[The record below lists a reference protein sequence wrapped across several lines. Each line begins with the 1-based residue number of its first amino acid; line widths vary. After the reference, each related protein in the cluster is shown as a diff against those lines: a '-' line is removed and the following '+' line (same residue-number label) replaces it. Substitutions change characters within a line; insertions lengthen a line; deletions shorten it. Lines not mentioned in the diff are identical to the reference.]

1 MQAEANQLIR
11 EAIMKTDIKGLTL
24 QELKE
29 LIVSTG
35 EPGSRADQIYT
46 FITKGIESLEDI
58 PNIPKKLKEKLSEI
72 AYVSKAAVYQ
82 KLESKE
88 DETKKYLIELDDGN
102 IVETVLMK
110 YRHGLSICISTQVG
124 CRMGC
129 KFCAST
135 LDGLVRNLTAGE
147 ILGQIITVQKDAGE
161 RVSNI
166 VIMGSGEPFDNM
178 ENLERFFELVHDE
191 KGLNIGYRHITV
203 STCGLV
209 PQIERL
215 AELEIPVNLAISLH
229 QTQQSEREKIM
240 PVARSYS
247 VEELISAAKAYSE
260 KTKRRVTYEY
270 ALIRGVNDNPQT
282 AMQLAKLLRGSLS
295 HVNIIP
301 VNEIKENDF
310 KRPDMKKVREF
321 QNILISNKIEAT
333 VRRELGK
340 DISGA
345 CGQLRRST
353 IDNKS

>member
-1 MQAEANQLIR
+1 
-11 EAIMKTDIKGLTL
+11 MKVDIKSLNL
-24 QELKE
+24 EELKMLILE
-29 LIVSTG
+29 LE
-35 EPGSRADQIYT
+35 EPKYRAEQIYP
-46 FITKGIESLEDI
+46 FIAKGIESLDDI
-58 PNIPKKLKEKLSEI
+58 PNIPKKLKEKLNEVSYI
-72 AYVSKAAVYQ
+72 SKASIYK

-110 YRHGLSICISTQVG
+110 YKHGLSICISTQVG

-135 LDGLVRNLTAGE
+135 IDGLVRNLTPGE

-161 RVSNI
+161 RISNV

-178 ENLERFFELVHDE
+178 DNLEKFFELVHEE

-209 PQIERL
+209 PQIKRL

-229 QTQQSEREKIM
+229 QTEQSKRQEIM
-240 PVARSYS
+240 PVGKKYS
-247 VEELISAAKAYSE
+247 IKELIAAAKEYS
-260 KTKRRVTYEY
+260 KITKRRVTYEY
-270 ALIRGVNDNPQT
+270 ALISGVNDNVET
-282 AMQLAKLLRGSLS
+282 ALELVKLLKGTLS

-301 VNEIKENDF
+301 VNEIVENDF
-310 KRPDMKKVREF
+310 KRPNIKKVRAF
-321 QNILISNKIEAT
+321 QEILVKNNIEAT
-333 VRRELGK
+333 IRRELGK

-345 CGQLRRST
+345 CGQLRRSS
-353 IDNKS
+353 IN

>member
-1 MQAEANQLIR
+1 
-11 EAIMKTDIKGLTL
+11 MKIDIKSLSL
-24 QELKE
+24 EELKD
-29 LIVSTG
+29 LILSLN
-35 EPGSRADQIYT
+35 EPKYRAEQIYP
-46 FITKGIESLEDI
+46 FISKGIENLDQI
-58 PNIPKKLKEKLSEI
+58 PNIPKNLKQKLSEVSYI
-72 AYVSKAAVYQ
+72 SKADIYR

-110 YRHGLSICISTQVG
+110 YKHGLSICISTQVG

-135 LDGLVRNLTAGE
+135 IDGLLRNLTPGE

-161 RVSNI
+161 RISNV

-178 ENLERFFELVHDE
+178 DNLEKFFEIVHEE

-209 PQIERL
+209 PQIKRL

-229 QTQQSEREKIM
+229 QTEQSKRQEIM
-240 PVARSYS
+240 PIAKKYNIK
-247 VEELISAAKAYSE
+247 ELISTANWYS
-260 KTKRRVTYEY
+260 KVTKRRVTFEY
-270 ALIRGVNDNPQT
+270 ALISGVNDNVET
-282 AMQLAKLLRGSLS
+282 AMELVKLLRGSLS

-301 VNEIKENDF
+301 VNEIVENNF
-310 KRPDMKKVREF
+310 KRPNMKKVKAF
-321 QNILISNKIEAT
+321 QEILLKNNIEAT

-345 CGQLRRST
+345 CGQLRRSS
-353 IDNKS
+353 IKESP

>member
-1 MQAEANQLIR
+1 
-11 EAIMKTDIKGLTL
+11 MKKDIKSLTG

-29 LIVSTG
+29 LIVSIG
-35 EPGSRADQIYT
+35 EPKYRSEQIYS
-46 FITKGIESLEDI
+46 FISKGIESIDQI
-58 PNIPKKLKEKLSEI
+58 PNIPKKLKDKLSEV
-72 AYVSKAAVYQ
+72 AYISKAGIYQ
-82 KLESKE
+82 KLESQE

-110 YRHGLSICISTQVG
+110 YKHGLSLCISTQVG

-135 LDGLVRNLTAGE
+135 IDGLVRNLTAGE
-147 ILGQIITVQKDAGE
+147 ILGQIITAQKDAGE
-161 RVSNI
+161 RISNI

-178 ENLERFFELVHDE
+178 ENLEKFFVLVHDE

-209 PQIERL
+209 PQIQRL

-229 QTQQSEREKIM
+229 QTSQDAREEIM
-240 PVARSYS
+240 PIGKSYS

-301 VNEIKENDF
+301 INEIKENDF
-310 KRPDMKKVREF
+310 KRPDMKKVKEF
-321 QNILISNKIEAT
+321 QNILIKNNIEAT
-333 VRRELGK
+333 VRRELGR
-340 DISGA
+340 DIAGA
-345 CGQLRRST
+345 CGQLRRSI
-353 IDNKS
+353 IDNKTEI

>member
-1 MQAEANQLIR
+1 
-11 EAIMKTDIKGLTL
+11 MKVDIKSLNL
-24 QELKE
+24 EELKTLILE
-29 LIVSTG
+29 LE
-35 EPGSRADQIYT
+35 EPKYRAEQIYP
-46 FITKGIESLEDI
+46 FIAKGIESLDDI
-58 PNIPKKLKEKLSEI
+58 PNIPKKLKEKLNEASYI
-72 AYVSKAAVYQ
+72 SKASIYK

-110 YRHGLSICISTQVG
+110 YKHGLSICISTQVG

-135 LDGLVRNLTAGE
+135 IDGLVRNLTPGE

-161 RVSNI
+161 RISNV

-178 ENLERFFELVHDE
+178 ENLEKFFELVHEE

-209 PQIERL
+209 PQIKRL

-229 QTQQSEREKIM
+229 QTEQSKRQEIM
-240 PVARSYS
+240 PVGKRYS
-247 VEELISAAKAYSE
+247 IKELVAAAKEYS
-260 KTKRRVTYEY
+260 KITKRRVTYEY
-270 ALIRGVNDNPQT
+270 ALISGVNDNPET
-282 AMQLAKLLRGSLS
+282 ALELVKLLKGTLS

-301 VNEIKENDF
+301 VNEIVENDF
-310 KRPDMKKVREF
+310 KRPNIKKVRAF
-321 QNILISNKIEAT
+321 QEILVKNNIEAT
-333 VRRELGK
+333 IRRELGK

-345 CGQLRRST
+345 CGQLRRSS
-353 IDNKS
+353 IK

>member
-1 MQAEANQLIR
+1 
-11 EAIMKTDIKGLTL
+11 MKVDIKSLNL
-24 QELKE
+24 EELKTLILE
-29 LIVSTG
+29 LE
-35 EPGSRADQIYT
+35 EPKYRAEQIYP
-46 FITKGIESLEDI
+46 FIAKGIESLDDI
-58 PNIPKKLKEKLSEI
+58 PNIPKKLKEKLNEASYI
-72 AYVSKAAVYQ
+72 SKASIYK

-110 YRHGLSICISTQVG
+110 YKHGLSICISTQVG

-135 LDGLVRNLTAGE
+135 IDGLVRNLTPGE

-161 RVSNI
+161 RISNV

-178 ENLERFFELVHDE
+178 ENLEKFFELVHEE

-209 PQIERL
+209 PQIKRL

-229 QTQQSEREKIM
+229 QTEQSKRQEIM
-240 PVARSYS
+240 PVGKRYS
-247 VEELISAAKAYSE
+247 IKELVAAAKEYS
-260 KTKRRVTYEY
+260 KITKRRVTYEY
-270 ALIRGVNDNPQT
+270 ALINGVNDNPET
-282 AMQLAKLLRGSLS
+282 ALELVKLLKGTLS

-301 VNEIKENDF
+301 VNEIVENDF
-310 KRPDMKKVREF
+310 KRPNIKKVRAF
-321 QNILISNKIEAT
+321 QEILVKNNIEAT
-333 VRRELGK
+333 IRRELGK

-345 CGQLRRST
+345 CGQLRRSS
-353 IDNKS
+353 IK